1 MLPSRC
7 LKDIFCFP
15 RGPCPVWLRWHQER
29 LLGQCWVIL
38 LCQQKGREDV
48 ILNLQCGCVIV
59 ISVFKW
65 NCRSSDFWKNHKNR
79 YVRSPNAEPK
89 PMFFLSTQCP
99 EGGAVL
105 WEALLCPA
113 ETEGDI
119 SSQPE
124 HSAHPHGGAVSVPS
138 GCPAAGAQK
147 IPQSQR

>member
-59 ISVFKW
+59 SVCL
-65 NCRSSDFWKNHKNR
+65 NETAGVQIFWENHKNT
-79 YVRSPNAEPK
+79 YVSSPNPEPN
-89 PMFFLSTQCP
+89 PVFFLSTQCP

-105 WEALLCPA
+105 WEALLCSA

-124 HSAHPHGGAVSVPS
+124 HSAHPRGGAVSVPS